1 MQTLLRSR
9 SRAPAAGKRFAVL
22 GVDPSLTST
31 GYAYETPSGV
41 KTGRI
46 TPDQLRGAKRLFY
59 IRLMLANVIKQAKP
73 SLVVLEDYAMGARG
87 NNMFHIGELGGVL
100 KTMVWE
106 QGIDYMLVP
115 PTVMKSVIALSG
127 RAEKQQ
133 ISAALSVRF
142 GVTVR
147 QHDEAD
153 AVGLMILGQMR
164 TGARK
169 VDAQSAKSGRFD
181 AVSGIQI
188 TPGKLNL
195 ISNPR

>member
-1 MQTLLRSR
+1 MSLRSQ
-9 SRAPAAGKRFAVL
+9 SRAHLVAKRFSVL

-31 GYAYETPSGV
+31 GFAYETEAGL

-46 TPDQLRGAKRLFY
+46 TPEHLRGPKRLFY
-59 IRLMLANVIKQAKP
+59 VRLMLSKVIDQVAP
-73 SLVVLEDYAMGARG
+73 TLVVMEGYAMGARG
-87 NNMFHIGELGGVL
+87 NNMFDIGELGGVL
-100 KTMVWE
+100 KTMIWE
-106 QGIDYMLVP
+106 RGIDSMLVP
-115 PTVMKSVIALSG
+115 PTVMKSVIALNG

-133 ISAALSVRF
+133 ISAALRVRF
-142 GVTVR
+142 GITVR

-164 TGARK
+164 TGARR
-169 VDAQSAKSGRFD
+169 VDPNSAKSGRFE
-181 AVSGIQI
+181 AVSGLPI